1 MRVAVIGVGYVG
13 LVQAAVL
20 ADVGNRVTCVDINQA
35 RIDNL
40 RQGIVGIYEPDLD
53 ALVRKNVAD
62 QHLPGSGLRR
72 EITPVLLLLRP
83 QRALVADVVRAGG
96 DSPVLRTVCAAL
108 PATRQ
113 PAAEHRD
120 RFGPLG
126 FGNTH
131 LDVDDGRR

>member
-53 ALVRKNVAD
+53 ALVRKMC
-62 QHLPGSGLRR
+62 R
-72 EITPVLLLLRP
+72 IIICT
-83 QRALVADVVRAGG
+83 
-96 DSPVLRTVCAAL
+96 SPPTSPKPSRT
-108 PATRQ
+108 ATLFLS
-113 PAAEHRD
+113 P
-120 RFGPLG
+120 
-126 FGNTH
+126 
-131 LDVDDGRR
+131 